1 LSRPEEAELAHPV
14 EDRVGERRLL
24 PLLGVRRELL
34 LGEGPDRLA
43 QLLVLVGEDEVL
55 APRAVVR
62 LEDLLGA
69 RLRIDG
75 AETGLIDM
83 VSSLRC
89 VGTPGVPA
97 SEDWG

>member
-14 EDRVGERRLL
+14 EHRVGERRLL

-34 LGEGPDRLA
+34 LGERADRLA

-55 APRAVVR
+55 AGRRVVR

-69 RLRIDG
+69 GLGVDGRGDG
-75 AETGLIDM
+75 AHGHAPKSRE
-83 VSSLRC
+83 
-89 VGTPGVPA
+89 
-97 SEDWG
+97 